1 MEIAV
6 PAYIKKINRSIILS
20 KIIKHGMISR
30 VDLANMTKLT
40 KATISLQVADLIE
53 EGLVVETQQEYKHV
67 GRKPIM
73 LSLNARAGYALGID
87 LDYRTITFTLTDLLG
102 NPVHSDKVELD
113 NSNYEEILQVL
124 ISKISNYKDT
134 YSQSW
139 CGIVGAV
146 IGIHGTVNNDET
158 IGFVPQHRWF
168 NKDLKGDIEKH
179 LDLVV
184 TIENNA
190 NLCAFAEKVYSYH
203 SSENLISVNMYSG
216 IGLGVLMNGKLL
228 KGYLGYT
235 GEIGHMI
242 IDPNGKPCNCGN
254 SGCWEMYAS
263 EGSFYK
269 QLSEKLDKPSLNPN
283 DIKDLIN
290 ARDPVVMIQM
300 DEFINYLVIGLNN
313 IINILNP
320 ETLVINSDLL
330 KLLPEAETN
339 IRLKLKSSIS
349 SYKEILLSELGTN
362 ACVMGA
368 CALAIKKFL
377 EIPELSL
384 TTGNEEINRI

>member
-6 PAYIKKINRSIILS
+6 PAYIKKMNRKIILS

-30 VDLANMTKLT
+30 VDLANITKLT
-40 KATISLQVADLIE
+40 KATISNQVADLIE
-53 EGLVVETQQEYKHV
+53 EGLIVETQQEYKHV

-73 LSLNARAGYALGID
+73 LSLNAHAGYALGID
-87 LDYRTITFTLTDLLG
+87 LDYRTISFTVSDLIG
-102 NPVHSDKVELD
+102 NRVHSDKVELES
-113 NSNYEEILQVL
+113 SNYEGVLQIL
-124 ISKISNYKDT
+124 ISNIKNYKET
-134 YSQSW
+134 YSQNW
-139 CGIVGAV
+139 CGIVGVV

-158 IGFVPQHRWF
+158 IGFVPQHQWY
-168 NKDLKGDIEKH
+168 NKDLKGDLEKH
-179 LDLVV
+179 LDLIV

-216 IGLGVLMNGKLL
+216 IGLGVLMNGTLL

-254 SGCWEMYAS
+254 FGCWEMYAS
-263 EGSFYK
+263 EGSFFK
-269 QLSEKLDKPSLNPN
+269 QLSVKLNRPRLNHG
-283 DIKDLIN
+283 DIQNLIN
-290 ARDPVVMIQM
+290 ARDPVVMNQM

-320 ETLVINSDLL
+320 ETLVLNSELL
-330 KLLPEAETN
+330 RLFPEAESN
-339 IRLKLKSSIS
+339 IILKLKSSIS
-349 SYKEILLSELGTN
+349 SFKEILLSELGTN

-384 TTGNEEINRI
+384 STTAV